1 MVLAALAPAL
11 GTAQESRYRP
21 PPHVLSGGK
30 ADQAEGTKV
39 LQDFR
44 AAGIAGTYWLKFELR
59 VMPRKGPERT
69 LGGELLGSRQGEGPV
84 TRLTLAPTD
93 AAGPG
98 QRWLIQG
105 GPQAAAYRWDAAA
118 GAGVRV
124 DDAGLFAPIAGTEL
138 TLFDL
143 QMPFLYWSDDVYE
156 GVANVRG
163 RPAHSF
169 VFYPPPD
176 VAAARPG
183 LTGVRVLL
191 DAQFQ
196 ALLQAELLGAK
207 GETERTITILDLKK
221 AGDQWLVKSID
232 LRDARTRDKT
242 RFEVTAA
249 ALNLD
254 LPAATFTPAGL
265 AQPAPEPP
273 PASQQR
279 L

>member
-1 MVLAALAPAL
+1 MAALAPVLA
-11 GTAQESRYRP
+11 TAQESRYRP
-21 PPHVLSGGK
+21 PPHFLSGDK
-30 ADQAEGTKV
+30 ADQAEGARV

-44 AAGIAGTYWLKFELR
+44 AAGIAGTYWLRFELR
-59 VMPRKGPERT
+59 VMPRKAPERT
-69 LGGELLGSRQGEGPV
+69 VHGELLGSRAADGPV
-84 TRLTLAPTD
+84 TRLTLAPAD
-93 AAGPG
+93 ANAAE

-118 GAGVRV
+118 NAGVRV
-124 DDAGLFAPIAGTEL
+124 DEAGLFAPMAGTEL

-143 QMPFLYWSDDVYE
+143 QMPFLYWADEIYE

-169 VFYPPPD
+169 VFYPPPA

-191 DAQFQ
+191 DTQFE

-221 AGDQWLVKSID
+221 AGEQWLVKSID

-249 ALNLD
+249 ALSLE

-265 AQPAPEPP
+265 AQPQPEPP
-273 PASQQR
+273 PSLQQR

>member
-1 MVLAALAPAL
+1 LAALVPGI

-21 PPHVLSGGK
+21 PPHFLSGGR
-30 ADQAEGTKV
+30 ADQADGAKV

-59 VMPRKGPERT
+59 VMPRKAPERT
-69 LGGELLGSRQGEGPV
+69 LGGELLGSRNAEGPV
-84 TRLTLAPTD
+84 TRLTLAPTG
-93 AAGPG
+93 AGG
-98 QRWLIQG
+98 AEQRWLIQG
-105 GPQAAAYRWDAAA
+105 GPHAAAFRWDAAA
-118 GAGVRV
+118 GAGIRV

-143 QMPFLYWSDDVYE
+143 QMPFLYWTDEIYE

-169 VFYPPPD
+169 VFYPPPA
-176 VAAARPG
+176 VAAARPS

-191 DAQFQ
+191 DTQFE

-221 AGDQWLVKSID
+221 AGEQWLVKAID

-249 ALNLD
+249 ALNFD
-254 LPAATFTPAGL
+254 LPAATFTPRGL
-265 AQPAPEPP
+265 AEPAPAPP
-273 PASQQR
+273 PAAQQR